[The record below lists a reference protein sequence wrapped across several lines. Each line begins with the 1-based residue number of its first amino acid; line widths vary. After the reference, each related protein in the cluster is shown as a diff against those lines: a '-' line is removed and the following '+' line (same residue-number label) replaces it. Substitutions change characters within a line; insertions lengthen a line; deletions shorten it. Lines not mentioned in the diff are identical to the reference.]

1 MDILTFTNKLQH
13 TVNAERA
20 ARRVEAEYRAR
31 IARIDAA
38 AIARDASFV
47 AQESYNE
54 AIRTSSCPSAEFENF
69 NHIAHLLNI
78 IFYHSLP
85 NAHSRTGILA
95 REKAKFDSQYLAY
108 EVIKAAVVAA
118 ESAAGAYFSLFFFLF
133 LFNTC
138 IPILYFINSEST
150 KSSRKS

>member
-1 MDILTFTNKLQH
+1 MDILTVTNKLQH

-69 NHIAHLLNI
+69 NHIASSITH
-78 IFYHSLP
+78 FRMH
-85 NAHSRTGILA
+85 T
-95 REKAKFDSQYLAY
+95 REQVY
-108 EVIKAAVVAA
+108 
-118 ESAAGAYFSLFFFLF
+118 
-133 LFNTC
+133 
-138 IPILYFINSEST
+138 
-150 KSSRKS
+150 

>member
-1 MDILTFTNKLQH
+1 MDILTVTNKLQH

-54 AIRTSSCPSAEFENF
+54 AIRTSSCRVREFQS
-69 NHIAHLLNI
+69 HRSLTQYHLL
-78 IFYHSLP
+78 SLTSECTLE
-85 NAHSRTGILA
+85 NRYT
-95 REKAKFDSQYLAY
+95 
-108 EVIKAAVVAA
+108 
-118 ESAAGAYFSLFFFLF
+118 SA
-133 LFNTC
+133 
-138 IPILYFINSEST
+138 
-150 KSSRKS
+150 